1 MSILAAIL
9 LAVSGLVCAPV
20 AWGTQAL
27 SVWQVRLLA
36 ALGTV
41 LALAACL
48 LGLVSGEH
56 APAWLAAPAAVI
68 AAVGLGSAL
77 TVTALSATRV
87 VGRATEASPPEA
99 VSDVGEDVVEPAIVA
114 PASGGSATAE
124 PPADPG
130 SPLLRGG
137 ALIGVFERIAISATL
152 LAGWPE
158 GLAVVLAVKG
168 LGRFPELKQAH
179 GQATSERFI
188 LGTLVSVLAAAACAG
203 LGILL
208 RG

>member
-27 SVWQVRLLA
+27 IVWQVRLLA

-68 AAVGLGSAL
+68 AAATRSPAVRPRVSANAVGPLPEIELPSAPAASAAALASAKPGRSPVRAGSAIRSSM
-77 TVTALSATRV
+77 ARPRS
-87 VGRATEASPPEA
+87 S
-99 VSDVGEDVVEPAIVA
+99 
-114 PASGGSATAE
+114 
-124 PPADPG
+124 
-130 SPLLRGG
+130 
-137 ALIGVFERIAISATL
+137 
-152 LAGWPE
+152 
-158 GLAVVLAVKG
+158 
-168 LGRFPELKQAH
+168 
-179 GQATSERFI
+179 
-188 LGTLVSVLAAAACAG
+188 
-203 LGILL
+203 
-208 RG
+208 